1 VEQPIQTAEP
11 RISSSKPLQ
20 ADILR
25 VLLYYD
31 LWAYPLTARQLFA
44 FLPVNTISFETF
56 YSTLSTGGGGADVVV
71 FDGFYFARGRS
82 NDIVAQRLAKERHSA
97 KLWRWARASMH
108 VIKRCPFVRA
118 IFVSGDLSMNATTEN
133 SDVDFFI
140 ITEPGRL
147 WIVRAL
153 LTLFKKIV
161 LFNRKKFFCLNY
173 FVSSDHLSLDEQ
185 NIYLAAEIAHL
196 KPVYNTEMFFAYLDA
211 NRWVKDFFP
220 NFTLD
225 FSSLPRINNR
235 RSYLQKFLEIPFS
248 AIPAEKLDSYL
259 QKKMRGIWARRYPDI
274 DDQTRESIFRCT
286 RFESRA
292 YVGNFQEK
300 VLGLYDQKLREYGV
314 VD

>member
-1 VEQPIQTAEP
+1 M
-11 RISSSKPLQ
+11 KPLQ
-20 ADILR
+20 ADIMR

-56 YSTLSTGGGGADVVV
+56 HSILSTGGGGTDVVV
-71 FDGFYFARGRS
+71 HNGFYFARGRS
-82 NDIVAQRLAKERHSA
+82 IDIVAQRLAKERHSR
-97 KLWRWARASMH
+97 KLWWWARASSH

-118 IFVSGDLSMNATTEN
+118 IVVSGDLSMNATTRD

-173 FVSSDHLSLDEQ
+173 FVASDHLTLDEQ
-185 NIYLAAEIAHL
+185 NIYLAAEVAHL
-196 KPVYNTEMFFAYLDA
+196 KPVYNTEMFLAYLDA
-211 NRWVKDFFP
+211 NRWVQDYFP

-225 FSSLPRINNR
+225 SSSLPRINNR
-235 RSYLQKFLEIPFS
+235 RSYLQKLLEIPFT
-248 AIPAEKLDSYL
+248 AIPAEKLDCSL
-259 QKKMRGIWARRYPDI
+259 QKMMRGIWARRYPDI
-274 DDQTRESIFRCT
+274 DDQIRENIFRCT
-286 RFESRA
+286 RYESRA

-300 VLGLYDQKLREYGV
+300 ILRLYDQKLREYGV
-314 VD
+314 GD